1 MLEMTRRD
9 FLQKSA
15 LSAALLSFGVLTA
28 RAKEQDRIKIGIIG
42 TGAQGQ
48 TLLRQLV
55 SLPNAEVV
63 AACDIYLPSRIKAQ
77 EITTG
82 KAQLYSDYR
91 AVLERKEIEAVVI
104 ATPLHLHAQMSID
117 ALKAGKHVFC
127 EKAVAYSIEQAKKM
141 ALTARET
148 GRILQ
153 IGHQRHY
160 NPIYRHAHKLLQE
173 GTLGRVTHVRALWHR
188 NGSWRRPVP
197 DEKFERLINW
207 RLYSEYSHGLM
218 TELGSHQLD
227 IINWF
232 LGTLPIA
239 VTGFG
244 GIDYWKDGREIFD
257 NVNLLF
263 EYPNGVKV
271 QYSSITTNQYDGYGE
286 WFFGDKGTLVLTDE
300 NKGMLFREPQAE
312 KLEWQ
317 DEAKTEKVGGR
328 EAVVLDGAATRRRGT
343 DLGEQLP
350 YGGNR
355 NAYYIELN
363 QFCKSVR
370 TGEKPICTVETALP
384 ALSTVLLA
392 NEAMVRRSR
401 LEYTNQMFVV

>member
-1 MLEMTRRD
+1 MTGMTRRE

-15 LSAALLSFGVLTA
+15 ISAAMLSFGVLTA
-28 RAKEQDRIKIGIIG
+28 RAKEQDRVKIGIIG

-48 TLLRQLV
+48 NLLRQLV

-63 AACDIYLPSRIKAQ
+63 AASDIYLPSRIKAQ
-77 EITTG
+77 EITAG
-82 KAQLYSDYR
+82 KAQLYSDHR
-91 AVLERKEIEAVVI
+91 AMLDRQDIEAIVI
-104 ATPLHLHAQMSID
+104 ATPLYLHAPMTID

-127 EKAVAYSIEQAKKM
+127 EKAVAYSIEQAKQM
-141 ALTARET
+141 AYTARET
-148 GRILQ
+148 GKILQ

-160 NPIYRHAHKLLQE
+160 SPIYRHARQLVRE
-173 GTLGRVTHVRALWHR
+173 DVIGRVTHIRALWHR

-207 RLYSEYSHGLM
+207 RLYNEYSHGLM

-227 IINWF
+227 VVNWF

-244 GIDYWKDGREIFD
+244 GIDYWKDGREVFD
-257 NVNLLF
+257 NVHVIF
-263 EYPNGVKV
+263 EYPDGVKV
-271 QYSSITTNQYDGYGE
+271 HYSSITTNAYDGYGE

-300 NKGMLFREPQAE
+300 NKGVLFREPQAE
-312 KLEWQ
+312 KLDWQ
-317 DEAKTEKVGGR
+317 DEAKTEKIGGR
-328 EAVVLDGAATRRRGT
+328 EAVVLDGAATKKRGPDT
-343 DLGEQLP
+343 GEQLQ

-355 NAYYIELN
+355 NAYYLELD
-363 QFCKSVR
+363 QFCQCVR
-370 TGEKPICTVETALP
+370 TGEKPRCTVETALP

-392 NEAMVRRSR
+392 NEAMIRKTR
-401 LEYTNQMFVV
+401 LEYTKEMFVV